1 MDGYDCRVTGT
12 TDWKDVAGSDV
23 VIITAGMPRKP
34 GMSREDLLEV
44 NLKIMKDV
52 AGNVKT
58 HCPNAF
64 VINVANPLDA
74 MVYALFRITGFKKNQ
89 VVGMAGVLDTARFK
103 FFVAEALNV
112 SMRDV
117 EALVL
122 GGHGDDMVPLL
133 RHATVGGVPLTQML
147 AKDKLEAIVDR
158 TRKGGGELVAL
169 YKTGSAYF
177 APAASAIAMAESFV
191 FDRKRVL
198 PGAALLEGQYG
209 INGFFMGVPV
219 ADRRRRGGEDHRAG
233 AGCSGEGRAA
243 EVLHV
248 GEEDGGRGEAL
259 ASEVSEERPGH
270 LSGRLP
276 RREVTD
282 PGEHP
287 DQRWRADGRRLEN
300 VVGRGP
306 RLGDPFGTWH
316 RLSGAERLGEPRRAD
331 AGGAGHC
338 WTGTAWPPSSSR
350 PAVS

>member
-1 MDGYDCRVTGT
+1 MGGKKKIGLIGGGQIGGNLALLSVQKQLGDVVLYDIPVAEGLVKGKALDINQLAAVDGYDCRVTGT
-12 TDWKDVAGSDV
+12 SDWKDVAGSDV

-112 SMRDV
+112 SIRDI

-147 AKDKLEAIVDR
+147 PKDKLDAIVDR

-198 PGAALLEGQYG
+198 PGAAYLEGQYG
-209 INGFFMGVPV
+209 INGFFMGVPLQI
-219 ADRRRRGGEDHRAG
+219 G
-233 AGCSGEGRAA
+233 AGGVEKIIELELDAA
-243 EVLHV
+243 EKAELQKSFISVKKTV
-248 GEEDGGRGEAL
+248 D
-259 ASEVSEERPGH
+259 EVK
-270 LSGRLP
+270 L
-276 RREVTD
+276 
-282 PGEHP
+282 
-287 DQRWRADGRRLEN
+287 
-300 VVGRGP
+300 
-306 RLGDPFGTWH
+306 
-316 RLSGAERLGEPRRAD
+316 
-331 AGGAGHC
+331 
-338 WTGTAWPPSSSR
+338 
-350 PAVS
+350 